1 MDSSPDY
8 VDVETENDTPETQVQ
23 STGPDKRGKRKDT
36 GNRSK
41 ANPSKAKKP
50 PSTRSPAWEDF
61 TRTEED
67 RDVCT
72 CNHCHRK
79 FGCASSAGTSHL
91 NKHLLSC
98 KPYKAWSASQAPGA
112 TVITNDGKLASAK
125 VSEDVFR
132 NASNELL
139 VLAELPLSFIESVAW
154 RHFCNRVNLYTPHSR
169 RTATRD
175 IVKMYVSKK
184 AALRDW
190 FKSTKQRVSLTT
202 DIWTAQATGAS
213 YMVVTVH
220 FVDDNWQL
228 RKLIIGFKYITDHR
242 GQTIATVLLECLAE
256 WGIQK
261 VFTITVDNA
270 TANTSALRRFQGEF
284 STLGNEALVM
294 QGEFMHVRC
303 AAHIINLIVK
313 DGLAEMGDSVL
324 AIRNAVQY
332 VRSSTPRLK
341 SFELRVDSGKMT
353 RGSLPLDVKT
363 RWNSTFLMLQRAM
376 KFRLAFDK
384 METEDRLYN
393 DHFNE
398 TENGNKMV
406 GPPAIDDWNVVQRL
420 VKFLIIFYNSTL
432 VVSASSSVCSHKC
445 YGEIVTIEKNLI
457 RLSSSVDRELKSKA
471 SDMKAKFEKYWDGIK
486 NINKILIVATVFDPS
501 KKMQFAKMCFE
512 KLYGK
517 DTAEAKALSQS
528 VLDLMIDMFK
538 EYSSR
543 HLQEATVQ
551 PSQSTEASSS
561 STGQENV
568 AAESFEGVEM
578 LDDDIEYERMDFVY
592 TELVA
597 ETGVQEA
604 TDELEM
610 YLKEKVENPKNILGT
625 EYDVLSWWRVN
636 SPKYP
641 VLAEMAKDIFAMQV
655 SSVASESAFSTS
667 GRLIDPYRSC
677 LTHYMIEVLMCT
689 EQWMKSDIKLREKRV
704 ATNTQMLADLELH
717 DKLEKGQFSLLL
729 QLFIFKSF
737 LVYFLIVM
745 IPFLYAC
752 RV

>member
-1 MDSSPDY
+1 MDSSPEY
-8 VDVETENDTPETQVQ
+8 VDADVNVEIETETQETRDE
-23 STGPDKRGKRKDT
+23 SIDPDNRGKRKT
-36 GNRSK
+36 KSQT
-41 ANPSKAKKP
+41 NPSKAKKP
-50 PSTRSPAWEDF
+50 QATRSVVWNDF
-61 TRTEED
+61 TRTKED
-67 RDVCT
+67 RDMCT

-79 FGCASSAGTSHL
+79 FGCATSKGTSNL

-112 TVITNDGKLASAK
+112 RNVTSDGKLTTVK
-125 VSEDVFR
+125 VSEEIFR

-175 IVKMYVSKK
+175 IVKMYVSRK
-184 AALRDW
+184 AALRNW

-202 DIWTAQATGAS
+202 DIWTAQSTGAS

-220 FVDDNWQL
+220 FVGANWQL

-242 GQTIATVLLECLAE
+242 GQTIADVLLECLAE

-261 VFTITVDNA
+261 VFTVTVDNA
-270 TANTSALRRFQGEF
+270 TANTSALRRFQAEF
-284 STLGNEALVM
+284 SALGNEALVM

-313 DGLAEMGDSVL
+313 EGLAEICDNVL

-341 SFELRVDSGKMT
+341 SFELRVESGRMT

-363 RWNSTFLMLQRAM
+363 RWNSTFLMLQRAI

-384 METEDRLYN
+384 MEAEDRLYN

-398 TENGNKMV
+398 TENGTKRV

-420 VKFLIIFYNSTL
+420 VKFLHIFYNSTL
-432 VVSASSSVCSHKC
+432 VVSASSSVCSHNC

-457 RLSSSVDRELKSKA
+457 RLSNSLDRDLKSKA
-471 SDMKAKFEKYWDGIK
+471 LDMKAKFEKYWDGVK
-486 NINKILIVATVFDPS
+486 KINKILIVASVFDPS

-517 DTAEAKALSQS
+517 DTTEAKALSQS
-528 VLDLMIDMFK
+528 VLDLMVDMFK

-543 HLQEATVQ
+543 HMTEATVH

-561 STGQENV
+561 TGQENV
-568 AAESFEGVEM
+568 VAENLEGMEM
-578 LDDDIEYERMDFVY
+578 LDDDTEYERMDFAY

-610 YLKEKVENPKNILGT
+610 YLKEKVENPNNILGA
-625 EYDVLSWWRVN
+625 EYDVLSWWRLHG
-636 SPKYP
+636 PKYP
-641 VLAEMAKDIFAMQV
+641 VLAEMAKDVFAMQV

-704 ATNTQMLADLELH
+704 LTNAQMLADFELH
-717 DKLEKGQFSLLL
+717 DNLEREFETQ
-729 QLFIFKSF
+729 
-737 LVYFLIVM
+737 VTM
-745 IPFLYAC
+745 D
-752 RV
+752 

>member
-1 MDSSPDY
+1 MDSSPEGD
-8 VDVETENDTPETQVQ
+8 DVEIENETQETPDE
-23 STGPDKRGKRKDT
+23 STGPDNRGKRKAS
-36 GNRSK
+36 GNRSQT
-41 ANPSKAKKP
+41 NPSKAKKP
-50 PSTRSPAWEDF
+50 LATRSHVWKDF
-61 TRTEED
+61 TRTEENH
-67 RDVCT
+67 DVCT

-79 FGCASSAGTSHL
+79 FGCASSAGTSNL
-91 NKHLLSC
+91 KKHLLSC
-98 KPYKAWSASQAPGA
+98 KAYKAWSESQAPGA
-112 TVITNDGKLASAK
+112 TAITSDGKLTSAK

-175 IVKMYVSKK
+175 IVKMYVSRK
-184 AALRDW
+184 AALKNW

-213 YMVVTVH
+213 YMVITVH
-220 FVDDNWQL
+220 FVDGNWQL

-242 GQTIATVLLECLAE
+242 GHSIANVLLECLAE

-284 STLGNEALVM
+284 STRGNEALVM
-294 QGEFMHVRC
+294 EGEFLHVRC

-313 DGLAEMGDSVL
+313 DGLAEIGDNVL

-341 SFELRVDSGKMT
+341 SFELRVESGKMT

-384 METEDRLYN
+384 MEAEDRLYN

-398 TENGNKMV
+398 TENGNKRI

-445 YGEIVTIEKNLI
+445 Y
-457 RLSSSVDRELKSKA
+457 
-471 SDMKAKFEKYWDGIK
+471 
-486 NINKILIVATVFDPS
+486 
-501 KKMQFAKMCFE
+501 
-512 KLYGK
+512 
-517 DTAEAKALSQS
+517 
-528 VLDLMIDMFK
+528 
-538 EYSSR
+538 EYNSR
-543 HLQEATVQ
+543 HSQEATVQ

-561 STGQENV
+561 TGQENV
-568 AAESFEGVEM
+568 VAENFEGMEM
-578 LDDDIEYERMDFVY
+578 LDDDVEYERMDFAY

-610 YLKEKVENPKNILGT
+610 YLKDKVENPINILGT
-625 EYDVLSWWRVN
+625 EYDVLSWWRLN

-641 VLAEMAKDIFAMQV
+641 VLSEMAKDVFAMQV

-704 ATNTQMLADLELH
+704 VTNAQMLADFELH
-717 DKLEKGQFSLLL
+717 DKLEKGQFSYIF
-729 QLFIFKSF
+729 FIFNSF
-737 LVYFLIVM
+737 F
-745 IPFLYAC
+745 
-752 RV
+752 